1 MGNFMIPCCCVCGK
15 SPEKWHDS
23 QWETDGG
30 LQDFC
35 PFHVKNIKKDKLIEY
50 LAPHLRTSI

>member
-1 MGNFMIPCCCVCGK
+1 MIPCCCVCGK